1 MHPQATS
8 FTSPK
13 GRQVG
18 DAFFES
24 FEPNNHGSVGHPEPG
39 SGPGL
44 QINAP
49 LKVWSRALDVE
60 GPEKHIEVN
69 GGQLWMLG
77 GKTGERQGKPTLN
90 ANSGAKV
97 EVLGNM
103 FNAGVLDD
111 ATITVADSDATIVGS
126 AFRETDKSVTIQE
139 SVGGSTKT
147 AAGADTS
154 TFPSRALFDFDEPG
168 KDPTGVVS
176 QTGLHVPY
184 YRSGTS
190 KNWYYAARAA

>member
-8 FTSPK
+8 FTSPA
-13 GRQVG
+13 GRKVG

-24 FEPNNHGSVGHPEPG
+24 FEPNNQGSVGRPQPG
-39 SGPGL
+39 SGPGV

-60 GPEKHIEVN
+60 GPEKHVEVN

-90 ANSGAKV
+90 ANSNAKV

-111 ATITVADSDATIVGS
+111 ATIVVADYS
-126 AFRETDKSVTIQE
+126 
-139 SVGGSTKT
+139 STE
-147 AAGADTS
+147 D
-154 TFPSRALFDFDEPG
+154 L
-168 KDPTGVVS
+168 
-176 QTGLHVPY
+176 
-184 YRSGTS
+184 
-190 KNWYYAARAA
+190 